1 MCLKQAKYLQ
11 PIKML
16 QGKDGDLSITDGKSE
31 DQRGSVTYPGSH
43 SLNAEFKPE

>member
-16 QGKDGDLSITDGKSE
+16 QGKDGDLSI
-31 DQRGSVTYPGSH
+31 SVTYPGSH